1 METPRTLALPDAP
14 DPAPETLA
22 EAARALAAGEVVV
35 VPTETVYGLAVR
47 ADDEQALER
56 LRAIKGRQE
65 GHAFTWHA
73 ASGASALEGSE
84 LPAWT
89 GRVAAANWPGPLTL
103 VRRGAPEGLRL
114 VEQDGWLGV
123 RVPEHAGL
131 AALLDLVDFPVV
143 ATSANPTGEPPA
155 ADAAGA
161 AEGLAFAP
169 HLVLDGGP
177 AREGRG
183 STVLRAGRGAL
194 EVLREGPLT
203 LDAVRSSGGLRLAM
217 VCTGNTCRSP
227 MAEALARAA
236 LAEALGADDP
246 ATFGFTVTSAGVTA
260 WDGGLASEH
269 SQEAVAERGLSLA
282 DHRSRAV
289 TLERLAE
296 VDRVYCMTRSHRA
309 ALVQALPPGEGPT
322 VELLSR
328 AGEDVPDPFGGSLEL
343 YRATRDAIQR
353 FIDERL
359 PEWV

>member
-1 METPRTLALPDAP
+1 M
-14 DPAPETLA
+14 
-22 EAARALAAGEVVV
+22 
-35 VPTETVYGLAVR
+35 
-47 ADDEQALER
+47 
-56 LRAIKGRQE
+56 
-65 GHAFTWHA
+65 
-73 ASGASALEGSE
+73 
-84 LPAWT
+84 
-89 GRVAAANWPGPLTL
+89 
-103 VRRGAPEGLRL
+103 
-114 VEQDGWLGV
+114 
-123 RVPEHAGL
+123 
-131 AALLDLVDFPVV
+131 V

-155 ADAAGA
+155 ADATGA

-203 LDAVRSSGGLRLAM
+203 LDALRTSGGLRLAM

-227 MAEALARAA
+227 MAETLARAA
-236 LAEALGADDP
+236 LAEALGTDDP
-246 ATFGFTVTSAGVTA
+246 TTFGFTVTSAGVTA

-309 ALVQALPPGEGPT
+309 ALMQALPPGEGPT

-328 AGEDVPDPFGGSLEL
+328 AGEDVPDPFGGSLDL

-353 FIDERL
+353 FVDERL